1 MTLTEDQMRKLTR
14 ILGMMGSDHDGEVL
28 SAARAAQRF
37 LGSLG
42 ATTWEEV
49 LLQNNS
55 GGARRWTNED
65 IEAAINVAYKK
76 GYAAGEA
83 DGKEGEVQSFADVD
97 SCPAFAKLCL
107 AKYRH
112 KLTEW
117 EIGFCESWA
126 EKSRYDEPSDKQRA
140 IFQRLARKVGM
151 APP

>member
-1 MTLTEDQMRKLTR
+1 MTLTADQMRKLTR
-14 ILGMMGSDHDGEVL
+14 ILGMMGSSHDGEVL

-49 LLQNNS
+49 LGNNS
-55 GGARRWTNED
+55 AGGKWTDDDMEV
-65 IEAAINVAYKK
+65 AINAAYKK
-76 GYAAGEA
+76 GYAAREA

-97 SCPAFAKLCL
+97 SCPAFAELCL
-107 AKYRH
+107 ARYRH

-151 APP
+151 VPP